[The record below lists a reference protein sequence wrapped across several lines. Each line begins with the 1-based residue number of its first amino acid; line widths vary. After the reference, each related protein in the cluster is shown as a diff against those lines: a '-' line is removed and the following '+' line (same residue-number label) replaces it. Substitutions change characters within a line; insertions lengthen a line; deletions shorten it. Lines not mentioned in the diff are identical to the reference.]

1 MVDRDRAF
9 LHSKLLP
16 PHVSCSLTRFYPA
29 GIQTVDWLVQETLKT
44 SQGHPQSTHP
54 VPGGRP
60 RLRGNDTWRPHE
72 APRRKAPPRTSL
84 AVATARFL
92 RSTPT
97 DSAVATF
104 GDGGNAR
111 DRRRNDAVRG
121 WRRFRTILSTWI
133 PTTSHRESHAIP
145 PPRERQSKRSKA
157 SRILAHDRATY
168 EAYVPGKAAVVPA
181 SRRQKEGSFLI
192 KHSVRLTSTLSS
204 RNSDGLGESPCLLH
218 ACLSRSSDILGV
230 LAKLT

>member
-145 PPRERQSKRSKA
+145 SQRNVGASARKHLASSHTTEQRTKRTCLGKLQSCQLLVAKKKDHSSSNTA
-157 SRILAHDRATY
+157 S
-168 EAYVPGKAAVVPA
+168 V
-181 SRRQKEGSFLI
+181 
-192 KHSVRLTSTLSS
+192 
-204 RNSDGLGESPCLLH
+204 
-218 ACLSRSSDILGV
+218 
-230 LAKLT
+230 